1 MKDKYIYPA
10 ILTYADDGIS
20 IEFPDLPGCLPCAG
34 GTEEALKN
42 AKEALEL
49 HLYGMEEDGDEIPK
63 PTDIKE
69 IKLGKNQVVILV
81 EVWMALVRD
90 EIENKSIN
98 KNLTIP
104 KWLNDLAEKNQV
116 NFSQVLQVALKEYL
130 GILNPKHR

>member
-1 MKDKYIYPA
+1 
-10 ILTYADDGIS
+10 
-20 IEFPDLPGCLPCAG
+20 
-34 GTEEALKN
+34 
-42 AKEALEL
+42 
-49 HLYGMEEDGDEIPK
+49 MEEDGDKIPK

-69 IKLGKNQVVILV
+69 IKLAKNQVVILV

-104 KWLNDLAEKNQV
+104 KWLNDLAEKNHV

-130 GILNPKHR
+130 GILNPKH

>member
-20 IEFPDLPGCLPCAG
+20 IEFPDLPGCLPCASS
-34 GTEEALKN
+34 TEEALNN

-63 PTDIKE
+63 LTDIKE
-69 IKLGKNQVVILV
+69 IKLEKNQVVILV
-81 EVWMALVRD
+81 EVWMGLIRD

-104 KWLNDLAEKNQV
+104 KWLNDLAEKNHV

-130 GILNPKHR
+130 GILNPKH